1 MSLSIAALNS
11 GSNGNCYYIGNG
23 DNAILIDAGISCRET
38 EKRMKRLG
46 LSLKNVKGIF
56 VTHEHSDHIYGI
68 PTLVKRFKIP
78 VYTTRA
84 TLLQSRLKLKDN
96 MVKFFSAHEPVTI
109 GNVTVTPFPIHHDAS
124 DPHNFIISN
133 ETVKVGVFTDIGN
146 VTDHVIRN
154 FQQCHAAFLESNY
167 DEELLETGR
176 YPIALKNRIRNGY
189 GHLSNVQAVKLFRD
203 HRPPFMSHLFLGH
216 LSQNNNSPKIVEKL
230 FNNTGLPTE
239 IVIATRYRETNV
251 YPIHNLP
258 PHLLEQ
264 RKKGPAEMQLSLFN

>member
-56 VTHEHSDHIYGI
+56 ITHEHSDHIYGI

-146 VTDHVIRN
+146 VTDHVIRH

-189 GHLSNVQAVKLFRD
+189 GHLSNVQAVKLFQD